1 MGCLKLTYYEQ
12 GNALEVH
19 SSIQRAKGLNA
30 LEVNSNFFGEAL
42 EKKGYSDFFRLKA
55 YTYGFNG
62 FWEQQIRRMLQ
73 TMRICLLN
81 IL

>member
-12 GNALEVH
+12 G
-19 SSIQRAKGLNA
+19 NA

-62 FWEQQIRRMLQ
+62 QERTDELKGAGNHYTAQFWEYDHI
-73 TMRICLLN
+73 T
-81 IL
+81 